1 MNMVYFLIL
10 QTFKSLKADGRSY
23 VIFRSGEEHSLD
35 ALSVEFNE
43 KAICELQ
50 EMNYIQKVAANQIEA
65 DTQPQIATV
74 KEIMPVENQEITQQE
89 QVFEPL
95 YSVREPLQD
104 KDGNEIPVDTQL
116 TANDLKDKLVKGQKT
131 KLLKEGKL
139 IELKIVK

>member
-1 MNMVYFLIL
+1 MVYFLIL

-131 KLLKEGKL
+131 KLPKEGKL

>member
-1 MNMVYFLIL
+1 MLF
-10 QTFKSLKADGRSY
+10 RSY

-50 EMNYIQKVAANQIEA
+50 KTNYIQKVATNQVEV
-65 DTQPQIATV
+65 DTQPQIETV
-74 KEIMPVENQEITQQE
+74 AEIMPVENQEITQQE
-89 QVFEPL
+89 QVFETV

-116 TANDLKDKLVKGQKT
+116 TADELKDKGFAKLQQK
-131 KLLKEGKL
+131 KLLREGKL
-139 IELKIVK
+139 IEIKIVK

>member
-74 KEIMPVENQEITQQE
+74 KEIMPVENQEITQGE
-89 QVFEPL
+89 QVFETV

-104 KDGNEIPVDTQL
+104 KDENEIAVDTQL
-116 TANDLKDKLVKGQKT
+116 TAKE
-131 KLLKEGKL
+131 LKEKGFDF
-139 IELKIVK
+139 